1 MKRILLPL
9 AVAALAINTL
19 SAQYTGVK
27 PKLVVNIVV
36 SQMRYDYLD
45 RFGGNFTGSGIRFL
59 TDQGVSFRNAHHDY
73 MQTLTV
79 AGLATI
85 NTGANPSEH
94 GIIAEKWVDFT
105 TGSTVDLIADNT
117 VNGLDADAGVGRYS
131 PRQLI
136 AGTLGDRL
144 REVDPASK
152 VVSIASSPYSA
163 VVSGGFSADT
173 YWMDENRGTWI
184 SSTFYFDDLPFW
196 VKRYNDTKPYEQFQ
210 NTEWTPARPT
220 DIYRNTE
227 RTALTGGGGSVS
239 SRNFLRGLLTA
250 NGNTNRIAEL
260 MYTPFGNTLTTMF
273 AREAIISEELGR
285 DDHTDLITVV
295 YDTPRYMCELFGPSS
310 VELEDM
316 YYQLDMD
323 ISSLV
328 SFVMSHVGEE
338 ELLVILSSDH
348 GSSDTYRE
356 ESRVPM
362 GRFSAFQF
370 AMIMNGFLSAQYEPA
385 DWVVEYYDRQLYL
398 NRDLIFNYGF
408 DLAEMQSRAAAF
420 AMQFSG
426 VSGAFTSMSMQ
437 SGYFGKGYA
446 EKVQNGFYPKRS
458 GDITIN
464 LMPGWIEEKPGVSSS
479 GGSLYKYDTHVPLAF
494 FGLGMAPQAVD
505 REVDMRSIT
514 PTLSR
519 IMRITAPNASS
530 GEDLTE
536 IGWQQR

>member
-1 MKRILLPL
+1 MKKTLLPL
-9 AVAALAINTL
+9 LLAVLAINTL

-27 PKLVVNIVV
+27 PKLVVNIVI

-45 RFGGNFTGSGIRFL
+45 RFGGNFTGSGIRFI
-59 TDQGVSFRNAHHDY
+59 TDQGVSYRNAHHDY

-94 GIIAEKWVDFT
+94 GVIAEKWVDFT
-105 TGSTVDLIADNT
+105 TGNTVDLIADNT

-144 REVDPASK
+144 KEVDPESK
-152 VVSIASSPYSA
+152 VISIASSPYSA

-184 SSTFYFDDLPFW
+184 SSTFYFEELPRW
-196 VKRYNDTKPYEQFQ
+196 VKRYNETKPHEQYY
-210 NTEWTPARPT
+210 NAEWVPARPA
-220 DIYRNTE
+220 DVYRNTE
-227 RTALTGGGGSVS
+227 RTALTSGSGSIS
-239 SRNFLRGLLTA
+239 SRNFLRSLLSVK
-250 NGNTNRIAEL
+250 GDTNNITEL
-260 MYTPFGNTLTTMF
+260 MYTPYGNSLTSLF
-273 AREAIISEELGR
+273 AREAIIQEELGK
-285 DDHTDLITVV
+285 DDHTDLITIV

-323 ISSLV
+323 IANLV
-328 SFVMSHVGEE
+328 GFLTSQVNEE
-338 ELLVILSSDH
+338 ELLIILTSDH
-348 GSSDTYRE
+348 GSSDTYKE
-356 ESRVPM
+356 DSRVPM
-362 GRFSAFQF
+362 GRFNTFQF
-370 AMIMNGFLSAQYEPA
+370 TMIMNGFLSAQYEPA
-385 DWVVEYYDRQLYL
+385 NWVVEYYDRQLYL

-420 AMQFSG
+420 AMQFG
-426 VSGAFTSMSMQ
+426 GISGAFTSMSMQ

-494 FGLGMAPQAVD
+494 FGMGMAPQAVE
-505 REVDMRSIT
+505 RTVDMRSIT
-514 PTLSR
+514 LTLSR
-519 IMRITAPNASS
+519 IMRITAPNATS
-530 GEDLTE
+530 GQDLTE
-536 IGWQQR
+536 IGWQR